1 VAIFSWFDKRKR
13 SDAADIAPQ
22 KSLAPVAPV
31 IPAALAQP
39 ACAPAE
45 AALQN
50 HPPSA
55 DLALTV
61 PASLFDS
68 ALTRPA
74 ALESLQEIRTSREVV
89 QHSNLAWL
97 LNVPAPQAGTPL
109 MPAESKLL
117 QQLDLQLSAPN
128 LPPSLLPRA
137 AAVVPQL
144 LGLLRREEP
153 PRAEV
158 ARQVAKDV
166 QLAAEVLRVAQSAS
180 YGMRP
185 VERLEDA
192 LDRIGEAGLRQAM
205 TRVLFKPVFQASAGG
220 LVARVS
226 ARLWIYAEVK
236 STLCAELTEEPAL
249 RFEAFMA
256 GLMHDTG
263 WIALLR
269 MLERARA
276 TLPAPFSSA
285 LDSAL
290 AHRRDQMFGRLT
302 ADWALTPG
310 LTRLSQDM
318 ASSAAASSAAPRAP
332 ISALEQVLRDAD
344 RLCIA
349 HVDSVGAEPQFAQ

>member
-1 VAIFSWFDKRKR
+1 MFSWFDKRKR
-13 SDAADIAPQ
+13 NEAADAAP
-22 KSLAPVAPV
+22 SS
-31 IPAALAQP
+31 
-39 ACAPAE
+39 
-45 AALQN
+45 
-50 HPPSA
+50 HPPSSTPPEPATAHVAREHHANA
-55 DLALTV
+55 DLGLTV
-61 PASLFDS
+61 PASLFDT

-74 ALESLQEIRTSREVV
+74 ALESLQEIRASREAA

-97 LNVPAPQAGTPL
+97 LGVPAPQPGTPL

-117 QQLDLQLSAPN
+117 YQLDAQLSAPK
-128 LPPSLLPRA
+128 LPPNLLPRA

-205 TRVLFKPVFQASAGG
+205 TRILFKPVFQASAGG
-220 LVARVS
+220 LIARVS
-226 ARLWIYAEVK
+226 PRLWIYAEVK
-236 STLCAELTEEPAL
+236 STLCAELTEDPAH
-249 RFEAFMA
+249 RMEAFLA

-276 TLPAPFSSA
+276 TLPATFSSA
-285 LDSAL
+285 LDAAL
-290 AHRRDQMFGRLT
+290 AQRRDQLFGRLT
-302 ADWALTPG
+302 VDWALTTE
-310 LTRLSQDM
+310 LTRLSQEM
-318 ASSAAASSAAPRAP
+318 ANGETPAT
-332 ISALEQVLRDAD
+332 ALAQVLREAD

-349 HVDSVGAEPQFAQ
+349 HVDSMGDDARATR

>member
-1 VAIFSWFDKRKR
+1 MALFSWFDKRKR
-13 SDAADIAPQ
+13 SDAADAAP
-22 KSLAPVAPV
+22 SSH
-31 IPAALAQP
+31 IPPPDSQPTAQTTAIQATNP
-39 ACAPAE
+39 RA
-45 AALQN
+45 
-50 HPPSA
+50 SA
-55 DLALTV
+55 DPGLTV
-61 PASLFDS
+61 PAALFDS

-74 ALESLQEIRTSREVV
+74 ALESLEQVRAMRDAA

-97 LNVPAPQAGTPL
+97 LGLTAPQPGTPL
-109 MPAESKLL
+109 MPVESKLL
-117 QQLDLQLSAPN
+117 HQLDMQLSAPN
-128 LPPSLLPRA
+128 LPPNLLPRA

-180 YGMRP
+180 YGMRH

-220 LVARVS
+220 LIARVS
-226 ARLWIYAEVK
+226 PRLWIYAEVK
-236 STLCAELTEEPAL
+236 SALCAELTEDPAQRL
-249 RFEAFMA
+249 EAFLA

-276 TLPAPFSSA
+276 TLPTTLSSA

-290 AHRRDQMFGRLT
+290 AQRRDQLFGRLT
-302 ADWALTPG
+302 IDWALTSG
-310 LTRLSQDM
+310 LTALSQEM
-318 ASSAAASSAAPRAP
+318 NKGTAPTSTLAK
-332 ISALEQVLRDAD
+332 VLREAD

-349 HVDSVGAEPQFAQ
+349 HVESMAQETPAAQ